1 MIAWLIVTLHSHT
14 PLPPTPI
21 PPTPY
26 PLPHTPLPP
35 THYPLP
41 PTVWCWGLVLGS
53 GVGVW
58 CWGLVLG
65 SGVLPLYQAHGVP
78 SRVRQRCPEDAVGA
92 AGVRGHRVVAGGINN
107 KRAE

>member
-1 MIAWLIVTLHSHT
+1 MIAWLIVTLHRRLVAANSAFDF
-14 PLPPTPI
+14 
-21 PPTPY
+21 
-26 PLPHTPLPP
+26 
-35 THYPLP
+35 
-41 PTVWCWGLVLGS
+41 TVWCWGLVLGS

-65 SGVLPLYQAHGVP
+65 SGVLRLYQADAVS

-107 KRAE
+107 QRTELTMYEMPQRSCRFMS